1 MNTNKTQAEQL
12 PQDAVMQ
19 SVFSPNIFRIGN
31 FIKYKDN
38 IKAIDF
44 EDLKLFSQINS
55 NVSDYKRFQITKDSL
70 IDFGFKE
77 SNLDEDNSW
86 LKLRYLEFEF
96 LSDESCEFKEV
107 HLRLNKTNIVVK
119 YVHELQ
125 NLYFALTGSEL
136 TVA

>member
-1 MNTNKTQAEQL
+1 MSTNETKAEQL
-12 PQDAVMQ
+12 PQVAVMQ
-19 SVFSPNIFRIGN
+19 SVFSPNVFRIGN

-96 LSDESCEFKEV
+96 ISDESCEFKEV

>member
-1 MNTNKTQAEQL
+1 MNTNKSQAEQL

-19 SVFSPNIFRIGN
+19 SVFSPNIYRIGN
-31 FIKYKDN
+31 FIKYKNN
-38 IKAIDF
+38 IKEIDF
-44 EDLKLFSQINS
+44 EDLKLFSQIDS
-55 NVSDYKRFQITKDSL
+55 DVSDYKRFHITKDSL

-86 LKLRYLEFEF
+86 LKLKYLELEF
-96 LSDESCEFKEV
+96 RSDESCDFKEV
-107 HLRLNKTNIVVK
+107 YLRLNKTDIVVK